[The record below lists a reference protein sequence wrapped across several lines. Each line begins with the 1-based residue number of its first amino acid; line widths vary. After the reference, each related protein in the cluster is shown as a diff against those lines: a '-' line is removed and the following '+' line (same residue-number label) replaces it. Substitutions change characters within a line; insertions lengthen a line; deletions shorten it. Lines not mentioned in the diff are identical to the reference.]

1 MRYNMATKEVE
12 VCIETQD
19 GFFYP
24 TFVVYDD
31 EEWLYEVTEK
41 IVQWCSHNGYSYDN
55 IGWDIIE

>member
-1 MRYNMATKEVE
+1 MKEVE